1 MRREGG
7 KKGQQSE
14 RYQKLQ
20 IRINLFRSMVSLLSF
35 PQIKQIRTQQHQD
48 EPRYYCREEQCRP
61 SRVHGWIGR
70 LTLVA

>member
-35 PQIKQIRTQQHQD
+35 PQIKQ
-48 EPRYYCREEQCRP
+48 
-61 SRVHGWIGR
+61 S
-70 LTLVA
+70 VASSTKTSPVITVEKSNVAPAECTVG